1 MEEKPMS
8 FEQEVNNIKIS
19 AKLPKSAFE
28 QQDLYVLLM
37 LWHKEHSVELWS
49 KIRSIALSNS
59 TFKDGIGVTL
69 EPHELPLE
77 VLDVLMNKYVEMA
90 IDFFTSR
97 LA

>member
-8 FEQEVNNIKIS
+8 FEQEVGTIKIS

-37 LWHKEHSVELWS
+37 CWNKDKSVELWS
-49 KIRSIALSNS
+49 KIRNVAISNS
-59 TFKDGIGVTL
+59 TIKDALGVL
-69 EPHELPLE
+69 LKPEELPLE
-77 VLDVLMNKYVEMA
+77 VLDVLMNRYVEMA